1 ALHNTGAN
9 IGAQLTLAATAVAL
23 GFLSFLP
30 TDYRGLSELGLIA
43 GAGMIIAYIT
53 SITLLPA
60 LIRLFNPKGEPYE
73 LGFRWLAPVDAFME
87 RHRVGIVVITLLVA
101 AAGLPLLYYM
111 RFDFNVL
118 NMRNASTE
126 SVATYLELK
135 RDASAGINSIYV
147 LKPSLPEAESTASRL
162 AKLPEVSHAIT
173 LANFVPEGQDEKL
186 PMLQQ
191 ANAALEKTLNPQRLR
206 PAPTDAEN
214 VRALTNAAGALRNIA
229 NEEAGDGPTAA
240 RRVADQLTRIAKGD
254 VALRTRTEA
263 ALVPTLKTALQD
275 LRNGLKAERVT
286 LDNLP
291 ADLRRDWIAADGRA
305 LVDVSPK

>member
-1 ALHNTGAN
+1 VLFIGLGVDFGLQFSVRYRAERHELDDLGGALHNTGAN

-60 LIRLFNPKGEPYE
+60 LIRLFSPKGEPHE

-87 RHRVGIVVITLLVA
+87 RHRIGIVVITLLVA
-101 AAGLPLLYYM
+101 AAGLPLLYYL

-135 RDASAGINSIYV
+135 RDASAGIN
-147 LKPSLPEAESTASRL
+147 
-162 AKLPEVSHAIT
+162 
-173 LANFVPEGQDEKL
+173 
-186 PMLQQ
+186 
-191 ANAALEKTLNPQRLR
+191 
-206 PAPTDAEN
+206 
-214 VRALTNAAGALRNIA
+214 
-229 NEEAGDGPTAA
+229 
-240 RRVADQLTRIAKGD
+240 
-254 VALRTRTEA
+254 
-263 ALVPTLKTALQD
+263 
-275 LRNGLKAERVT
+275 
-286 LDNLP
+286 
-291 ADLRRDWIAADGRA
+291 
-305 LVDVSPK
+305 